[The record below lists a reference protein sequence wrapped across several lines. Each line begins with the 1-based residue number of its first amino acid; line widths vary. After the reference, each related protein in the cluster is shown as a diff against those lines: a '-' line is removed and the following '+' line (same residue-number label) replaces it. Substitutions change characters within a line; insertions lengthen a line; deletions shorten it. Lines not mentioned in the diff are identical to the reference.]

1 MNSVGNKNSSFCKK
15 MKQFII
21 FIVIFVLTSGMCV
34 DEATAAS
41 VNTKTVSISGWEMII
56 FRGDGMHGLHNVE
69 IKISNNEGFTVKLLT
84 KTTDRGIFYMP
95 WIIPNSMEKGM
106 YNVVANDQISNVTTS
121 FGI

>member
-1 MNSVGNKNSSFCKK
+1 
-15 MKQFII
+15 MKQFLII
-21 FIVIFVLTSGMCV
+21 ILIIVLTSGMCV

-41 VNTKTVSISGWEMII
+41 VNTKTVSISGWEMIL

-69 IKISNNEGFTVKLLT
+69 ITISNNEGLIVKLLT

-95 WIIPNSMEKGM
+95 WIIPKSLEKGM
-106 YNVVANDQISNVTTS
+106 YNAVANDKISNATTS